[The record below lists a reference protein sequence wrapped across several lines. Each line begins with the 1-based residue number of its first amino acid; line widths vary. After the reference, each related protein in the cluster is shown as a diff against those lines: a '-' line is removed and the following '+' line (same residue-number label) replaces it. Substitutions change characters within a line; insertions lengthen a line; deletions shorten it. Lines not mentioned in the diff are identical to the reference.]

1 MQALHFGAGNIGR
14 GFIGALLYQAGY
26 HTTFVD
32 VNSEIVDLINDR
44 QAYRVVLADQ
54 TQEELL
60 VKNVSAINSMSQPE
74 ELEEAIVKADII
86 TTAVGPSILPIIAKA
101 LVKGLR
107 KRIESNRSPLNII
120 ACENLIGGSSLL
132 KMHVYEQL
140 APDEKEA
147 FDQSFAFPDA
157 AVDRIVPNQTNEDK
171 LLVTVEPYYEWVVD
185 RSAIIGETPDIKG
198 ITYVDDLTPYIE
210 RKLFTVNTG
219 HAVAAYIGYQKGFP
233 TIDEA
238 LQDET
243 VKRLVESALNE
254 TGMVLIGKYRFDKAE
269 HQTYIHKILARFEN
283 PYITDE
289 VTRVGRAPMRKL
301 SENDRLIAPAKQY
314 QELYGNSPASLA
326 KAIAAAL
333 TYDVKEDEEAV
344 AIQQLIQ
351 QKGIDQAIE
360 EITGLNR
367 SSELAKRIVAEVEKL
382 V

>member
-32 VNSEIVDLINDR
+32 VNSEIVDLINER
-44 QAYRVVLADQ
+44 KAYKVVLADQ
-54 TQEELL
+54 TEEELL
-60 VKNVSAINSMSQPE
+60 VKNVSAINSMSQPD
-74 ELEEAIVKADII
+74 ELEEAIVKSDII
-86 TTAVGPSILPIIAKA
+86 TTAVGPAILPIIAKA

-140 APDEKEA
+140 AQDEKA
-147 FDQSFAFPDA
+147 VFDQAFAFPDA

-171 LLVTVEPYYEWVVD
+171 LLVKVEPYYEWVVD
-185 RSAIIGETPDIKG
+185 RSAIIGEAPAIKG

-219 HAVAAYIGYQKGFP
+219 HAVTAYIGYRKGFA

-238 LQDET
+238 LKDET
-243 VKRLVESALNE
+243 VKELVESVLNE
-254 TGMVLIGKYRFDKAE
+254 TGKVLVGKYKFDE
-269 HQTYIHKILARFEN
+269 TDHQAYIQKILARFGN

-301 SENDRLIAPAKQY
+301 SANDRLIAPAKQY
-314 QELYGNSPASLA
+314 QELFGNSPASLA

-344 AIQQLIQ
+344 AIQQLIKE
-351 QKGIDQAIE
+351 KGLETAIE

-367 SSELAKRIVAEVEKL
+367 DSELVEQIVAEVKK
-382 V
+382 